1 MTTQTIEIGGMTCGH
16 CMKRVQDAL
25 LAVPGLKVE
34 QVRVGSA
41 RVTFDETELDGSRIA
56 QAIEGAGYGVLQV
69 R

>member
-1 MTTQTIEIGGMTCGH
+1 MMTQTFEIGGMTCGH

-41 RVTFDETELDGSRIA
+41 KVTFDETSTETSRIV
-56 QAIEGAGYGVLQV
+56 QAIEDAGYGVLQV

>member
-1 MTTQTIEIGGMTCGH
+1 MTQTFEIGGMTCGH

-41 RVTFDETELDGSRIA
+41 KVTFDETSTETSRIV
-56 QAIEGAGYGVLQV
+56 QAIEDAGYGVLQV